1 VEEGVMMHVQGGPL
15 RPQTSRP
22 RLTLAESA
30 GVVAVA
36 AVALRWPFLLA
47 FLSGL
52 ILLYV
57 GPRLGLSHATTLIL
71 ISVIGLILGLTF
83 TLIIPG
89 R

>member
-1 VEEGVMMHVQGGPL
+1 MRHAQGDPL
-15 RPQTSRP
+15 RPQTRRP
-22 RLTLAESA
+22 RLTLAETA
-30 GVVAVA
+30 GVVAVV

-57 GPRLGLSHATTLIL
+57 GPRLGLSHAATLIL
-71 ISVIGLILGLTF
+71 ISVTGLVLGLTF